1 MSACLAID
9 FGGTRSRAALF
20 DGDMRLIRR
29 AETRSRV
36 SDGPDIVLE
45 RLINLGKSLIHAEDK
60 LVSIGIAAPGPL
72 DTAAG
77 VIIKAETLPGW
88 SKAPIAETFRR
99 AFAGLPVFVE
109 NDANLGALAE
119 YHLGA
124 GQGADPMI
132 YLTISTGIGGGA
144 IINRELFN
152 GFSGHAIEPGH
163 MRFTLPAGGIRRWEE
178 LASGTALGELARH
191 QLRAGATPSVLRDIE
206 AIDGQAVGEAALA
219 GDDFALDC
227 LRQAGTWLGL
237 GLVNLLHLFNPA
249 AVVLGGSVMNL
260 GDLILDPARK
270 AIEEHILFE
279 GFLPDNLL
287 RPARFSDDV
296 CLVGAALHARKCAE
310 SADTRAARQPPTQIT

>member
-1 MSACLAID
+1 MSAYLAFD

-20 DGDMRLIRR
+20 DRDMRLIRR
-29 AETRSRV
+29 AETLSRV
-36 SDGPDIVLE
+36 GDGPDIVLE
-45 RLINLGKSLIHAEDK
+45 RLVNLGKSLNIPEDE

-88 SKAPIAETFRR
+88 SNVPLAETLSR
-99 AFAGLPVFVE
+99 AFAGLPAYIE

-144 IINRELFN
+144 IINGELFS
-152 GFSGHAIEPGH
+152 GFGGHAIEPGH
-163 MRFTLPAGGIRRWEE
+163 MRFTLPTGGIRRWEE
-178 LASGTALGELARH
+178 LASGTALGDLARQ
-191 QLRAGATPSVLRDIE
+191 QLRAGASPSVLRDIE
-206 AIDGQAVGEAALA
+206 AIDGRAVGDAALA
-219 GDDFALDC
+219 GDEFALDC
-227 LRQAGTWLGL
+227 LRQAGMWLGL

-249 AVVLGGSVMNL
+249 AVVLGGSVMKL

-270 AIEEHILFE
+270 AIEEHVLFE
-279 GFLPDNLL
+279 GFLPESLL
-287 RPARFSDDV
+287 RPARFGDDV
-296 CLVGAALHARKCAE
+296 CLVGAALHARHKL
-310 SADTRAARQPPTQIT
+310 

>member
-1 MSACLAID
+1 MSACLAFD

-20 DGDMRLIRR
+20 DRDMRLIRR
-29 AETRSRV
+29 AEMLSRV
-36 SDGPDIVLE
+36 GDGPDIVLE
-45 RLINLGKSLIHAEDK
+45 RLVNLGKSLTNPEDE

-72 DTAAG
+72 DTTAG

-88 SKAPIAETFRR
+88 ANVPIAETLSS
-99 AFAGLPVFVE
+99 AFAGLPAFVE

-144 IINRELFN
+144 IINGELFN
-152 GFSGHAIEPGH
+152 GFGGHAVEPGH
-163 MRFTLPAGGIRRWEE
+163 MRLTLHDGSIRRWEE

-191 QLRAGATPSVLRDIE
+191 QLKGGDTPSVLHDIE

-219 GDDFALDC
+219 GDAFALDC
-227 LRQAGTWLGL
+227 LRQVGTFLGL

-249 AVVLGGSVMNL
+249 AFVLGGSVMKL
-260 GDLILDPARK
+260 GDLILDPARQV
-270 AIEEHILFE
+270 IEAQILFE

-287 RPARFSDDV
+287 RPARFGDDV
-296 CLVGAALHARKCAE
+296 CLVGAALHARQ
-310 SADTRAARQPPTQIT
+310 SV

>member
-9 FGGTRSRAALF
+9 FGGTRSRAALI
-20 DGDMRLIRR
+20 GRDMRLIRR
-29 AETRSRV
+29 AETLSRV

-45 RLINLGKSLIHAEDK
+45 RLISLGRSLVHAEDE
-60 LVSIGIAAPGPL
+60 LESIGIAAPGPL

-88 SKAPIAETFRR
+88 YMVPIAETLSR

-124 GQGADPMI
+124 GQGADPLI

-144 IINRELFN
+144 IINGELFN

-163 MRFTLPAGGIRRWEE
+163 MRVALPAGGIRRWEE
-178 LASGTALGELARH
+178 LASGTALGETARH
-191 QLRAGATPSVLRDIE
+191 QLRAGTTPSVLRNIE

-219 GDDFALDC
+219 GDEFALDC
-227 LRQAGTWLGL
+227 LRQAGTFLGL

-249 AVVLGGSVMNL
+249 AVVLGGSVMKL
-260 GDLILDPARK
+260 GDLFLDPARK

-279 GFLPDNLL
+279 GFLPENLL

-296 CLVGAALHARKCAE
+296 CLVGAALHARQSTK
-310 SADTRAARQPPTQIT
+310 SAAASDL

>member
-1 MSACLAID
+1 MSRYLAID

-20 DGDMRLIRR
+20 DRDLRLIRR
-29 AETRSRV
+29 AETLSRV
-36 SDGPDIVLE
+36 SDGPEIVLE
-45 RLINLGKSLIHAEDK
+45 RLIALGETLTNEDDNLA
-60 LVSIGIAAPGPL
+60 SICIAAPGPL

-88 SKAPIAETFRR
+88 SQVPIAETLSR
-99 AFAGLPVFVE
+99 AFGGLPASVE

-124 GQGADPMI
+124 GGGADPMI

-144 IINRELFN
+144 IINGELFN

-178 LASGTALGELARH
+178 LASGTALGELARR
-191 QLRAGATPSVLRDIE
+191 QLKAGAKPSALREIE

-219 GDDFALDC
+219 GDTFALDC

-237 GLVNLLHLFNPA
+237 GLVNLLHIFNPA
-249 AVVLGGSVMNL
+249 AIVLGGSVMNL
-260 GDLILDPARK
+260 GELILDPARQVI
-270 AIEEHILFE
+270 AEQILFE
-279 GFLPDNLL
+279 GFLPEDLL
-287 RPARFSDDV
+287 RPARFDDDV
-296 CLVGAALHARKCAE
+296 CLVGAALHARHNAKL
-310 SADTRAARQPPTQIT
+310 

>member
-20 DGDMRLIRR
+20 DREMRLLRR

-36 SDGPDIVLE
+36 SDGPDIVLD
-45 RLINLGKSLIHAEDK
+45 RLIALGKSLTEAGGEPA
-60 LVSIGIAAPGPL
+60 SIGIAAPGPL

-77 VIIKAETLPGW
+77 VIIQAETLPGW
-88 SKAPIAETFRR
+88 SQVPIGETLSR
-99 AFAGLPVFVE
+99 AFAGLPAFVE

-144 IINRELFN
+144 IVNGELFTGAN
-152 GFSGHAIEPGH
+152 GHAIEPGH
-163 MRFTLPAGGIRRWEE
+163 MRLTQHDGRIRRWEE

-191 QLRAGATPSVLRDIE
+191 RLSTSPAPSVLRESD
-206 AIDGQAVGEAALA
+206 AIDGRAVGEAALA
-219 GDDFALDC
+219 GDEFALDC
-227 LRQAGTWLGL
+227 LRQAGTFLGL

-249 AVVLGGSVMNL
+249 AFVMGGSVMKL
-260 GDLILDPARK
+260 GDLILEPARK
-270 AIEEHILFE
+270 AIEQHILFE
-279 GFLPDNLL
+279 GFLPENLL
-287 RPARFSDDV
+287 RPARFGDDV
-296 CLVGAALHARKCAE
+296 CLVGAALHARQFA
-310 SADTRAARQPPTQIT
+310 

>member
-1 MSACLAID
+1 MSVYLAFD

-20 DGDMRLIRR
+20 DRDMRLIRR

-45 RLINLGKSLIHAEDK
+45 RLVNLGKSLIHAEVEV
-60 LVSIGIAAPGPL
+60 VSIGIAAPGPL

-88 SKAPIAETFRR
+88 SNAPLAETLSR
-99 AFAGLPVFVE
+99 AFAGQPAFVE

-144 IINRELFN
+144 IINGKLFN
-152 GFSGHAIEPGH
+152 GFGGHAIEPGH
-163 MRFTLPAGGIRRWEE
+163 MRFTLPAGGIGRWEE
-178 LASGTALGELARH
+178 LASGTALGDMARQ
-191 QLRAGATPSVLRDIE
+191 QLRAGAAPSVLRDIE
-206 AIDGQAVGEAALA
+206 TVDGQAVGEAAMA
-219 GDDFALDC
+219 GDEFALDC
-227 LRQAGTWLGL
+227 LRQAGTALGL

-249 AVVLGGSVMNL
+249 AVVLGGSVMKL
-260 GDLILDPARK
+260 GDLILNPARQ
-270 AIEEHILFE
+270 AIKRHILFE
-279 GFLPDNLL
+279 GFLPENLL
-287 RPARFSDDV
+287 RPARFGDDV
-296 CLVGAALHARKCAE
+296 CLVGAALHARQNAK
-310 SADTRAARQPPTQIT
+310 SVAASDG

>member
-1 MSACLAID
+1 MSRYLAID

-20 DGDMRLIRR
+20 DRDMRLIRR

-36 SDGPDIVLE
+36 SDGPEIVLE
-45 RLINLGKSLIHAEDK
+45 RLIALCKSLMNANDEAAA
-60 LVSIGIAAPGPL
+60 IGIAAPGPL

-88 SKAPIAETFRR
+88 SQVPIAETLSR
-99 AFAGLPVFVE
+99 AFASLPAFVE

-144 IINRELFN
+144 IINGELFN
-152 GFSGHAIEPGH
+152 GFGGHAIEPGH
-163 MRFTLPAGGIRRWEE
+163 MRFTLPSGAIRRWEE

-191 QLRAGATPSVLRDIE
+191 QLKAGSKPSVLREIE
-206 AIDGQAVGEAALA
+206 EMDGRAVGEAAMA
-219 GDDFALDC
+219 GDEFALDC

-260 GDLILDPARK
+260 GDLILAPARQV
-270 AIEEHILFE
+270 IEEQILFE
-279 GFLPDNLL
+279 GFLPQNLL
-287 RPARFSDDV
+287 RPARFNDDV
-296 CLVGAALHARKCAE
+296 CLVGAALHARHNAKL
-310 SADTRAARQPPTQIT
+310 